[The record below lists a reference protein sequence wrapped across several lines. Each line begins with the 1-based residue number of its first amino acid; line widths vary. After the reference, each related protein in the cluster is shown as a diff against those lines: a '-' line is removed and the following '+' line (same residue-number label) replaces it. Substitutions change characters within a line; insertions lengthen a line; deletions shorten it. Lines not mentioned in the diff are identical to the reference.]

1 MDSGGAEL
9 EGSGSAMAWP
19 TAAARPVATAPI
31 PEKERQPP
39 PPPPPAPAQAAGTP
53 TEGMIPDVAAEE
65 CAMSRSEAGGEAA
78 QDEGELSETAANTL
92 KDAKEML
99 PPSLVV
105 LLNPKYIKDT
115 PVSSCTVPLLQP
127 RLLDL

>member
-1 MDSGGAEL
+1 
-9 EGSGSAMAWP
+9 
-19 TAAARPVATAPI
+19 
-31 PEKERQPP
+31 
-39 PPPPPAPAQAAGTP
+39 
-53 TEGMIPDVAAEE
+53 
-65 CAMSRSEAGGEAA
+65 MSRSEAGGEAA

-127 RLLDL
+127 RLLDCDQLDLRWALQKGTKKVTVVDRAEFLLRLHLFMNVSQCSLASLAPLCWMSPCLPS